1 MSIISA
7 LFGLSIGFIIVGVI
21 GTVCAASRWLECSRY
36 LGPTTLNKV
45 SFFVFLAM
53 FFVGTFMA
61 GGLG

>member
-7 LFGLSIGFIIVGVI
+7 LFGLGIGFIVVGAI
-21 GTVCAASRWLECSRY
+21 GSVVTITRWLECSRY

-45 SFFVFLAM
+45 SFFVFLVM

>member
-7 LFGLSIGFIIVGVI
+7 LFGLGIGFIVVGAI
-21 GTVCAASRWLECSRY
+21 GSVVTITRWLECHHR
-36 LGPTTLNKV
+36 LGPTLLNKV